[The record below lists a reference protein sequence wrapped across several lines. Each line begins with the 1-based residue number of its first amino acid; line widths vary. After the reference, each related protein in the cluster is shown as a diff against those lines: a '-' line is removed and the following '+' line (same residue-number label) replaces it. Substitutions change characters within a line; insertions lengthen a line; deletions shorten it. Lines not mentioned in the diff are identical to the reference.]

1 VKYPPAKVARATMA
15 ADTSGGRRR
24 AYPSTRLAAVAVE
37 VAATTFGC
45 GARPK
50 SAAGDEHEQRDRCE
64 DEDDRREVFS
74 VVHV

>member
-1 VKYPPAKVARATMA
+1 M
-15 ADTSGGRRR
+15 
-24 AYPSTRLAAVAVE
+24 
-37 VAATTFGC
+37 
-45 GARPK
+45 